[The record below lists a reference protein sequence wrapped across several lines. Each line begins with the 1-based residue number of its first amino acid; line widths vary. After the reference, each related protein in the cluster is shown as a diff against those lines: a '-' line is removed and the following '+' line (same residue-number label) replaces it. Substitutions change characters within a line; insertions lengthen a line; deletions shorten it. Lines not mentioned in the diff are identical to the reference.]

1 MTSEEQQEIDQRRFA
16 ARRATFIAEG
26 LCEEQ
31 AEELARSMMARD
43 AENRVVRMK
52 DDRRV
57 CFECAHYQRKLCVA
71 IRDKADKPTMP
82 LRFVLQRC
90 PKFQLKGKP

>member
-16 ARRATFIAEG
+16 NRRATFIAEG

-31 AEELARSMMARD
+31 ADDLAHRMMARD
-43 AENRVVRMK
+43 IENRVVMHK

-57 CFECAHYQRKLCVA
+57 CFE
-71 IRDKADKPTMP
+71 
-82 LRFVLQRC
+82 
-90 PKFQLKGKP
+90 

>member
-31 AEELARSMMARD
+31 ADELARSMMARD

-52 DDRRV
+52 DDQIGR
-57 CFECAHYQRKLCVA
+57 AHV
-71 IRDKADKPTMP
+71 
-82 LRFVLQRC
+82 
-90 PKFQLKGKP
+90 

>member
-16 ARRATFIAEG
+16 NRRATFIAEG

-31 AEELARSMMARD
+31 ADDLAHRMMARD
-43 AENRVVRMK
+43 IENRVAMHK

-57 CFECAHYQRKLCVA
+57 CFECAHYQNKLCVA
-71 IRDKADKPTMP
+71 FRDRAGKPTMP
-82 LRFVLQRC
+82 MRFILQRC
-90 PKFQLKGKP
+90 PKFQLKGKS